1 MKRIVAAS
9 IASLLASAGTAY
21 AQEASVVEGS
31 GYPMGEGS
39 VLHPTLGAELGF
51 TDNVFYEER
60 NANVSGILR
69 LIVAGAIASKDISEE
84 PADPLAEEGD
94 TAESAK
100 QELQFRAGGQLGYHE
115 YLSSNPT

>member
-1 MKRIVAAS
+1 MNRIVAAS
-9 IASLLASAGTAY
+9 IASLLASTGTAF
-21 AQEASVVEGS
+21 AQEASVVEGT

-69 LIVAGAIASKDISEE
+69 LIVAGAIASKDVSE
-84 PADPLAEEGD
+84 
-94 TAESAK
+94 
-100 QELQFRAGGQLGYHE
+100 
-115 YLSSNPT
+115 